1 MQARPKDRRRAR
13 ARASDLSGCDCALHQ
28 VRPSGVT
35 GRFRRGFEI
44 GRHHFFAGA
53 QIGQEIFVILPR
65 KVREPPFVGGKSDK
79 AAIKFG
85 YFAAKPCP
93 RTGFDRGQ
101 DITDGCGIVLHGRG
115 QGDIF
120 PLLLRNADVIIRA
133 NEPVAGCGG
142 GCGGRIATGEND
154 LCAGA
159 IPIVC
164 GQFCVILGIKIVAI
178 GVTQTDIFTGEI
190 GSCGIRALHKAI
202 AIADHRRNCHIS
214 EEAKLLINP
223 PQRRRIRQDSPP
235 LFR

>member
-1 MQARPKDRRRAR
+1 M
-13 ARASDLSGCDCALHQ
+13 
-28 VRPSGVT
+28 
-35 GRFRRGFEI
+35 
-44 GRHHFFAGA
+44 
-53 QIGQEIFVILPR
+53 
-65 KVREPPFVGGKSDK
+65 REPPFVGGKSDK

-101 DITDGCGIVLHGRG
+101 DITDGCGTVLHGRG

-178 GVTQTDIFTGEI
+178 GVTQADIFTGEI

-214 EEAKLLINP
+214 EEAKLLITLRNGGVSGKIARLCFVEVQNTSVFR
-223 PQRRRIRQDSPP
+223 QRRFRSVHVQTHEINLRIAI
-235 LFR
+235 LKL